1 MEIRALREQDDRAS
15 FSSGDPD
22 LDRFFAKYA
31 GQNQFKHHLGMTYV
45 AIEAGAVW
53 GFVTVS
59 AGHIEVEDLPESL
72 ARRLPRYPLPILRV
86 ARLAVSKEAQGKGV
100 GGALLYTTFR
110 LALPQAGSVGCIGVV
125 VDAKPGAESWYG
137 RYGFMPLAV
146 LEGASSA
153 RPRPTPMFLAL
164 ETVRRATPPG
174 ERMAEIAAFSQL
186 QGGEIDDPFPRRGT
200 P

>member
-1 MEIRALREQDDRAS
+1 MEIRALRERDDRTS
-15 FSSGDPD
+15 FSSGDAD

-31 GQNQFKHHLGMTYV
+31 GQNQFKHHLGMTYIAV
-45 AIEAGAVW
+45 EAGTVW

-59 AGHIEVEDLPESL
+59 AGHIEVENLPDSL

-86 ARLAVSKEAQGKGV
+86 ARLAVSKDALGKGV

-110 LALPQAGSVGCIGVV
+110 LALAQAESVDCIGVV
-125 VDAKPGAESWYG
+125 VDAKPGAESWYT
-137 RYGFMPLAV
+137 RSGFTPLAV

-164 ETVRRATPPG
+164 ATIERALPSSEGP
-174 ERMAEIAAFSQL
+174 S
-186 QGGEIDDPFPRRGT
+186 
-200 P
+200 